1 MSTATYPWACAW
13 ASAASLATHL
23 AYAVCFPLALVAPS
37 LYAAQCLAVSAALR
51 ASAAAAAED
60 AADESRLDED
70 RQLVDDANGLW
81 RWPATVALLFSAA
94 VATAGL
100 RDVFAR
106 LLGKNA
112 AVLSGGLHAAIAAL
126 ALAAVLGLFV
136 ALLALRVNVAVDADG
151 FDRRPSAA
159 MRPLQN
165 GDAAAGDDAP
175 ADGDDDDARPP
186 ARCGVSKAR
195 DRPTFLH
202 SALRPAPFAAALLL
216 LAAAAALLA
225 VL

>member
-1 MSTATYPWACAW
+1 MRCFLNTRARNSQFEATLNHP
-13 ASAASLATHL
+13 
-23 AYAVCFPLALVAPS
+23 F
-37 LYAAQCLAVSAALR
+37 AAQAAL
-51 ASAAAAAED
+51 
-60 AADESRLDED
+60 
-70 RQLVDDANGLW
+70 
-81 RWPATVALLFSAA
+81 
-94 VATAGL
+94 ATAGL
-100 RDVFAR
+100 RDAFAR

-151 FDRRPSAA
+151 FDDNNRRPSAA
-159 MRPLQN
+159 TRPLQN

-175 ADGDDDDARPP
+175 ADGEDDDIARPP

-202 SALRPAPFAAALLL
+202 SALRPFPFAAALLL